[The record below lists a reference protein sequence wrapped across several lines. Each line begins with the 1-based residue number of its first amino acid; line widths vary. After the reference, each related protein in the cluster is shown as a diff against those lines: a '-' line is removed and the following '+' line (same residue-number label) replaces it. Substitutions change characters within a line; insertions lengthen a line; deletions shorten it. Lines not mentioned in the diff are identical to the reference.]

1 MKRFEFVDHTADV
14 IVRAYGASLA
24 EAFEAAA
31 DAMFALITGDAP
43 VAGNQPIEV
52 EVKTI
57 DREGLLVGFLSDLIA
72 LSESQQLVLCDMVV
86 TFHGDRR
93 LTATGLGECFD
104 RAKHG
109 EGIQV
114 KGVSYHML
122 EINEGVAGELSSVQ
136 VLLDI

>member
-1 MKRFEFVDHTADV
+1 
-14 IVRAYGASLA
+14 
-24 EAFEAAA
+24 
-31 DAMFALITGDAP
+31 
-43 VAGNQPIEV
+43 
-52 EVKTI
+52 
-57 DREGLLVGFLSDLIA
+57 
-72 LSESQQLVLCDMVV
+72 MVV

-122 EINEGVAGELSSVQ
+122 EINEGVPGELSSVQ